1 MSRILLTGI
10 AVLDIINYVDH
21 YPHEDEEMRAV
32 DQRIQV
38 GGNASN
44 TAMMLAQAGHVCDL
58 SAVIADE
65 ADGRRIIEELNKQ
78 KVGTDYIDFQPG
90 KTPASYININQKTGS
105 RTIVHYRDLPEL
117 SFSVFETI
125 AVNEYDWL
133 HFEGRNMQEV
143 SKMLTLAKDQL
154 IDQPISVEIEKNRGD
169 MESLMFHADVLMFS
183 KVYVR
188 SVGFETAE
196 SFLMN
201 MHEKFSDK
209 IMTCAW
215 GEQGAY
221 AIDGSGELAFVAA
234 PHVEVVDSVG
244 AGDVF
249 NAGLIHALVEGN
261 SLKEALG
268 IAVKLASK
276 KVGQEGIKCLF

>member
-32 DQRIQV
+32 DHRIQV

-44 TAMMLAQAGHVCDL
+44 TAMVLAQAGHICDL

-65 ADGRRIIEELNKQ
+65 PDGKRIIEELNKRA
-78 KVGTDYIDFQPG
+78 VGTEHVDFQQG
-90 KTPASYININQKTGS
+90 KTPVSYININQTTGS

-117 SFSVFETI
+117 NFTAFKNI

-133 HFEGRNMQEV
+133 HFEGRNLQDV
-143 SKMLTLAKDQL
+143 RQMLAFASEQL
-154 IDQPISVEIEKNRGD
+154 VDQPISVEIEKNRGE
-169 MESLMFHADVLMFS
+169 MEILMPYADVLMFS
-183 KVYVR
+183 KVYAR
-188 SVGFETAE
+188 SLGFDTAAD
-196 SFLMN
+196 FLVS
-201 MHEKFSDK
+201 MHKKFPDK
-209 IMTCAW
+209 IMTCTW

-221 AIDGSGELAFVAA
+221 AIDGTGELIATKA
-234 PHVEVVDSVG
+234 PHIEVVDSVG

-249 NAGLIHALVEGN
+249 NAGLINALVEGKV
-261 SLKEALG
+261 LPEALEK
-268 IAVKLASK
+268 AVELASK
-276 KVGQEGIKCLF
+276 KVAQEGIDGLF